1 MPVKYSSM
9 AALITSDLLRPR
21 LLATLSSLVKVSS
34 SSLNVIIRITSPQR
48 DGGASVMWFQI
59 SLLLRERSV
68 KLIKWSRGRDS
79 NPRKSGFPHHCSP
92 PP

>member
-1 MPVKYSSM
+1 MESDERPKERGEMPVKYSSM

-48 DGGASVMWFQI
+48 DGVR
-59 SLLLRERSV
+59 L
-68 KLIKWSRGRDS
+68 
-79 NPRKSGFPHHCSP
+79 
-92 PP
+92 